1 MAAPEAAISDLD
13 DFLTTTLARQVEA
26 KEAIH
31 NGNPTPHLALWSW
44 RDPVT
49 LFGAGARGK
58 QAGLSMTPQEVKP
71 VKEVRSFQRRDHH
84 RDRPP

>member
-26 KEAIH
+26 EEAIH
-31 NGNPTPHLALWSW
+31 NGDPTPHLALWSW

-49 LFGAGARGK
+49 LFRQARG
-58 QAGLSMTPQEVKP
+58 GS
-71 VKEVRSFQRRDHH
+71 RRVC
-84 RDRPP
+84 P